1 MILGE
6 GAASFGLTN
15 SDEALPVW
23 SDLYVL
29 LHVLMLKEHVSI
41 TEVASSRLAGQDKV
55 TNQDWG
61 IIGLLDGENRVDQ
74 SAGGNLAELG
84 SEQLFV
90 VVSVGGSEVF
100 VGLEDELEG
109 ELGVSNL
116 LSVLSVGGHV
126 TEAYVP
132 NVRSS
137 SLKLLSKYLRSTCLG
152 LTDMVAEVIL
162 EEVPAV
168 LAVD

>member
-1 MILGE
+1 M
-6 GAASFGLTN
+6 
-15 SDEALPVW
+15 
-23 SDLYVL
+23 
-29 LHVLMLKEHVSI
+29 
-41 TEVASSRLAGQDKV
+41 
-55 TNQDWG
+55 
-61 IIGLLDGENRVDQ
+61 
-74 SAGGNLAELG
+74 G